1 MNKAVRRFSI
11 ICCFLF
17 SASLFLNARPVSIKG
32 KAADYSKEK
41 LAFFAYSNMISFA
54 EEELGSCQVNDS
66 GEFECSI
73 ELEETKLLYT
83 RLGVYNCFFF
93 AEPGMIYEVRL
104 PPRRDKSL
112 NDEANPYF
120 EEVSVHLSVNLLGA
134 YGGTPLPGPIEE
146 LNFLIRAFNDSFY
159 PYYYKFVV
167 SAYTDDIDR
176 KEISTTVKNLAEPF
190 DSIRNTYFNTYR
202 KFRLGLLN
210 HYGAQQS
217 NRRIMEDYFLDSDV
231 KYFNPAYMELF
242 NEIFQ
247 DYFGQFTGEHPNR
260 QLPLLLNRE
269 KDYTAIMRLFERD
282 GALINDTLRELVMV
296 KGLYEGFY
304 DEKNIR
310 SSMLQLLDSVQI
322 NTSIGYIRE
331 IVSDVMLEFTRLLP
345 GFKPEDFALLDSD
358 SNLVHLSDFR
368 GSYVYLNFCNSFSY
382 YCVKEYEYLKIL
394 HQRLAGQKLSMVT
407 ILVDDSFAMMKDLT
421 RNNNYPWTFLHF
433 SNQPEVLA
441 NFDIQSYP
449 AYFLIGP
456 DGEMLLSPAP
466 SPLENFENTF
476 YRIIQ
481 TR

>member
-1 MNKAVRRFSI
+1 MNKAARRFHI
-11 ICCFLF
+11 IFFLLVF
-17 SASLFLNARPVSIKG
+17 TPLLTNAKPVTIQG
-32 KAADYSKEK
+32 KAADYSKER
-41 LAFFAYSNMISFA
+41 LVFSAYTNMISFT
-54 EEELGSCQVNDS
+54 EEELGSCQVSDS
-66 GEFECSI
+66 GEFRCNI
-73 ELEETKLLYT
+73 ELEETRLVFT
-83 RLGVYNCFFF
+83 RLGMYNCFFF
-93 AEPGMIYEVRL
+93 AEPGMNYEVRL

-112 NDEANPYF
+112 NEEANPYF
-120 EEVSVHLSVNLLGA
+120 EEISVHLSVSLLGTDE
-134 YGGTPLPGPIEE
+134 GTTPPGPVEE

-159 PYYYKFVV
+159 PYYYKYVV

-176 KEISTTVKNLAEPF
+176 KEISTTIEKLAEPF
-190 DSIRNTYFNTYR
+190 DSISNAYFNVYKR
-202 KFRLGLLN
+202 FRLGLLN

-242 NEIFQ
+242 NIIFE
-247 DYFGQFTGEHPNR
+247 DYFGQFTGDHPNR
-260 QLPLLLNRE
+260 KLPLLLNRE
-269 KDYTAIMRLFERD
+269 KDYTAIMRLLERD
-282 GALINDTLRELVMV
+282 GELVNDTLRELVMV

-304 DEKNIR
+304 DEANIR

-322 NTSIGYIRE
+322 NTSIGYTGE
-331 IVSDVMLEFTRLLP
+331 IVSDVMVQLTRLLP
-345 GFKPEDFALLDSD
+345 GFKPSDFALLDSD

-382 YCVKEYEYLKIL
+382 YCIKEYEYLKIL
-394 HQRLAGQKLSMVT
+394 HQRMTGQNLSMVT
-407 ILVDDSFAMMKDLT
+407 ILVDDSYAMMKDLT

-449 AYFLIGP
+449 AYYLLGP